1 MVMGPLKGLKTR
13 GGGKLRRLTRSQ
25 NNRMLAGVCGGIA
38 EYFGIDATV
47 VRLLWTMLSLLTIW
61 PGIVAYILAWIIV
74 PADTRY

>member
-1 MVMGPLKGLKTR
+1 M
-13 GGGKLRRLTRSQ
+13 RRLTRSQ

-47 VRLLWTMLSLLTIW
+47 VRLLWTMLSLLTMW

>member
-1 MVMGPLKGLKTR
+1 
-13 GGGKLRRLTRSQ
+13 LRRLTRSQ

>member
-1 MVMGPLKGLKTR
+1 M
-13 GGGKLRRLTRSQ
+13 RRLTRSQ

>member
-1 MVMGPLKGLKTR
+1 M
-13 GGGKLRRLTRSQ
+13 RRLTRSQ

-61 PGIVAYILAWIIV
+61 PGIVAYISAWIIV

>member
-1 MVMGPLKGLKTR
+1 
-13 GGGKLRRLTRSQ
+13 
-25 NNRMLAGVCGGIA
+25 GIA